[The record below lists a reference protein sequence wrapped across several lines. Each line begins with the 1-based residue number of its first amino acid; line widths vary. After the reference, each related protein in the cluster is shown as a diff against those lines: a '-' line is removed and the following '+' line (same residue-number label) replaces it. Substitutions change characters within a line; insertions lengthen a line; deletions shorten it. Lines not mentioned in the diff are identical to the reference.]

1 MTYRPEDTELSDS
14 MKSFLND
21 YCYAGKCWVCG
32 ALLKEKGATV
42 CKGPHNPDWKLK
54 IRATNGDCKNE

>member
-1 MTYRPEDTELSDS
+1 MAYQHENIEPSES
-14 MKSFLND
+14 MKRFLND

-42 CKGPHNPDWKLK
+42 CDGPHKGKLK
-54 IRATNGDCKNE
+54 DEDDLRQV